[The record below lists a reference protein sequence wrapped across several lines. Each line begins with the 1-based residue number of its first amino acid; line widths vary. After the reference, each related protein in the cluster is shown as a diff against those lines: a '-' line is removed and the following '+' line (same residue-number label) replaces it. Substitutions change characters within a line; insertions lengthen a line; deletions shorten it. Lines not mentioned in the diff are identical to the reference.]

1 MGAPNAPKAIPG
13 PGGEDWGYMDVRT
26 GAHMFYWLYTSTDN
40 PDPTQLPI
48 VIWLQGGP
56 GAGGTG
62 YGNFEEMG
70 PLDVNLQPRNSS
82 WVIITSFSIQIK
94 KSQLLLKILSQ

>member
-1 MGAPNAPKAIPG
+1 VIPG
-13 PGGEDWGYMDVRT
+13 QGGEDWGYMDVRA
-26 GAHMFYWLYTSTDN
+26 GAHMFYWLYTSTAAA
-40 PDPTQLPI
+40 DPTTLPI

-82 WVIITSFSIQIK
+82 WVK
-94 KSQLLLKILSQ
+94 LKTPLIPVLNFF